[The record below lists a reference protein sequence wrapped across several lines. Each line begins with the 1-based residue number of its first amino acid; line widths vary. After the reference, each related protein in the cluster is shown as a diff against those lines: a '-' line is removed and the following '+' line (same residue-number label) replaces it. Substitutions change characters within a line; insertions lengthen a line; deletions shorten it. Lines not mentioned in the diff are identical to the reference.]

1 TRTWRTRSLKHGAR
15 KSSSGLDF
23 GCHCLFRRSRFPRF
37 DLDTQSGGRVMV
49 NPVVEQ
55 CWQVRAKLVK
65 QLGGL
70 DGLFDEMQRLDR
82 KRLAAVASKKNA
94 KRAT

>member
-1 TRTWRTRSLKHGAR
+1 
-15 KSSSGLDF
+15 
-23 GCHCLFRRSRFPRF
+23 
-37 DLDTQSGGRVMV
+37 MV

-94 KRAT
+94 KRATTTAKKSPTSKRSKSN